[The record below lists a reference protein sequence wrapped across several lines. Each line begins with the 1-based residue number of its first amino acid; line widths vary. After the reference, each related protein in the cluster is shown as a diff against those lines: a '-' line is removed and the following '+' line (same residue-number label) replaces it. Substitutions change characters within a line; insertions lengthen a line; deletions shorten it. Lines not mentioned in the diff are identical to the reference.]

1 MMKGLRQ
8 WVLAA
13 VLVCC
18 LADAGWAQT
27 YNGMHKYDGMHQ
39 NVVTGYMM
47 LGDNI
52 ITGTFYG
59 VEASYTR
66 HLTDRWH
73 VGGDMQ
79 VQMGKQLYSVDV
91 QGGYRLPVKWMD
103 FYLDG
108 KVLYNRYQ
116 RWGTNE
122 VMANLSLTWEAP
134 YFNFR
139 IGETYIHYHM
149 LGFGYTEP
157 LTLCLGAGVNIR
169 PRWDSWNIGL
179 FARNYDDFYY
189 EAYNINW
196 GVNFWANLMKDMQLF
211 GELNLRPAG
220 SMSQLATEYEK
231 SLKLGL
237 KYVW

>member
-1 MMKGLRQ
+1 MMKFRRLLTIASLLCF
-8 WVLAA
+8 LA
-13 VLVCC
+13 
-18 LADAGWAQT
+18 GEGRAQT
-27 YNGMHKYDGMHQ
+27 YNGMHKYDGTHP
-39 NVVTGYMM
+39 NVMTGYMTV
-47 LGDNI
+47 GDNI
-52 ITGTFYG
+52 ICDMFYG
-59 VEASYTR
+59 IEASYTR

-79 VQMGKQLYSVDV
+79 VQMSKQLYSVDI

-108 KVLYNRYQ
+108 KFMYNHYH

-122 VMANLSLTWEAP
+122 IMINLSLTWETP

-149 LGFGYTEP
+149 LHFGYTEP
-157 LTLCLGAGVNIR
+157 PTLTLGAGVNIR
-169 PRWDSWNIGL
+169 PRWNSWNIGL

-189 EAYNINW
+189 EAYNLNW
-196 GVNFWANLMKDMQLF
+196 GVNFWANLMEDTQLF

-231 SLKLGL
+231 SFKLGL

>member
-66 HLTDRWH
+66 H
-73 VGGDMQ
+73 
-79 VQMGKQLYSVDV
+79 K
-91 QGGYRLPVKWMD
+91 
-103 FYLDG
+103 
-108 KVLYNRYQ
+108 N
-116 RWGTNE
+116 
-122 VMANLSLTWEAP
+122 
-134 YFNFR
+134 
-139 IGETYIHYHM
+139 
-149 LGFGYTEP
+149 
-157 LTLCLGAGVNIR
+157 
-169 PRWDSWNIGL
+169 
-179 FARNYDDFYY
+179 
-189 EAYNINW
+189 
-196 GVNFWANLMKDMQLF
+196 
-211 GELNLRPAG
+211 
-220 SMSQLATEYEK
+220 
-231 SLKLGL
+231 
-237 KYVW
+237 